1 MRPVANF
8 CQKASDIL
16 ERLCLFGAGA
26 LLVVNLASVMLG
38 VFSRF
43 YRAPVWT
50 TDLAKVTLVWM
61 VMLAAAPAL
70 KRGEHMAIHILV
82 DKLSPQARKF
92 AVALRILIF
101 IGILGLMIWLGGAY
115 AYKMRLFNIMT
126 LGIKQAI
133 PLLAIPVG
141 MALMLLEYGLQQGVA
156 LSTLAKTAPTSLANT
171 ISPSIPHDKEGEQQ

>member
-1 MRPVANF
+1 MANLANF
-8 CQKASDIL
+8 CQKASDTL
-16 ERLCLFGAGA
+16 ERLCLVGAGA

-82 DKLSPQARKF
+82 DKLSPAARKF
-92 AVALRILIF
+92 AVALRIIIF
-101 IGILGLMIWLGGAY
+101 ISILALMIWLGANY

-126 LGIKQAI
+126 LGIKQAV

-141 MALMLLEYGLQQGVA
+141 MALMLIEYALQQGVSMGT
-156 LSTLAKTAPTSLANT
+156 LSVTSPNPLADASTQDDTEN
-171 ISPSIPHDKEGEQQ
+171 KESAQ

>member
-1 MRPVANF
+1 MGRLGSY
-8 CQKASDIL
+8 CQKASDTL
-16 ERLCLFGAGA
+16 ERLCLVGAGA
-26 LLVVNLASVMLG
+26 LLLVNLAAVMLG

-82 DKLSPQARKF
+82 DKLSPNARRL
-92 AVALRILIF
+92 AVAFRTVMF

-115 AYKMRLFNIMT
+115 AYKMRLFTIMT
-126 LGIKQAI
+126 LGIKKTI
-133 PLLAIPVG
+133 PLMAVPVG
-141 MALMLLEYGLQQGVA
+141 MALMLIEYSLQQFV
-156 LSTLAKTAPTSLANT
+156 SIDTLAAKNDDAAQEVTEE
-171 ISPSIPHDKEGEQQ
+171 DKS